1 MDDMA
6 TVYSTEYGE
15 DIQYYV
21 RDLTFYSTIFGC
33 GCDTGRGYYLTF
45 DDDDYLEEVNLIED

>member
-1 MDDMA
+1 MA

-21 RDLTFYSTIFGC
+21 HDLTLCSTIFGC

-45 DDDDYLEEVNLIED
+45 DDDDHIEEINLIED